1 MGQHPPGAA
10 GAGEVTDGVDDLSHR
25 VSAGSPGSAGGG
37 VFQREEVI
45 DVIPLQVREVAGVSH
60 PCFHDDRVHEHSGRR
75 EGRFLDGL
83 LFSFHLTTDNMLSVG
98 FVWLGNRTG
107 MSLMHIGSEVSPK
120 PIIPTIAFGDEVTI
134 HWR

>member
-1 MGQHPPGAA
+1 MDLWPQAGVSPGVEVIGDRLPRREVVGQHPPGAA

-83 LFSFHLTTDNMLSVG
+83 LDKIPDDFG
-98 FVWLGNRTG
+98 ER
-107 MSLMHIGSEVSPK
+107 LMTAQKPWSP
-120 PIIPTIAFGDEVTI
+120 
-134 HWR
+134 